1 MDSGSEGQEKV
12 IFSLRKV
19 HPGFIGRLSTC
30 TEKEGRAPAR
40 THRIRTEKEH
50 ELRLRGWYYYGKLR
64 DLERSVGKY
73 FAKSHVASLSFLPP
87 SGRVRERLGFTR
99 VRQSTH
105 TIQMSRLGTKTKQP
119 E

>member
-12 IFSLRKV
+12 TFSLRKV

-87 SGRVRERLGFTR
+87 LRTCPREIG
-99 VRQSTH
+99 VHPSA
-105 TIQMSRLGTKTKQP
+105 TKHP
-119 E
+119 HDSNE